1 MLSSLSLNNVALF
14 KKQTIDFQSGLNC
27 LLGKSGAG
35 KSIIIDALS
44 FCFGAKSDKN
54 LIRSGETSLRVDA
67 VFTDVSKEVEEMLKE
82 QEIETSDELIITRTL
97 NLDGKSSI
105 KINGFP
111 VSVRVLQS
119 LTEMLIDF
127 CGQHESV
134 GLLNVNNHLLLLDKF
149 GGQNIEALKVD
160 VEKIFQTLSN
170 LKAQKKSFGG
180 DEKERERRKEILSFQ
195 IQEIE
200 NANLDL
206 TEEEELRQRFEF
218 ISSAEKIFDK
228 VGQSV
233 SKLDEQR
240 DNVSSLLYE
249 VKTLLNSL
257 SNFKNIEEC
266 RDRVENC
273 YYEIKDIA
281 ETLNAIKSES
291 EFDQNEL
298 ERIDAR
304 LDLIKSLKKKY
315 GSSIEDVLD
324 FLQECKTELGNLEN
338 SEFELEKINRKI
350 EETEKELEIACQKLS
365 AKRKECA
372 MIFEKQIMEQLADLE
387 MKNTIFKVDFTQ
399 TEYSKKGFDSVK
411 FMFSANKGQE
421 LKDLSKTASGGELS
435 RLLLAFKNTMLD
447 KERVQTVVFD
457 EIDAGISGHTAGQ
470 LAEKISNISKF
481 TQVLCIT
488 HTPIVAS
495 KANAFVLVEKSVV
508 ENSTISTVR
517 TLNPD
522 EAVEEVAK
530 LIDGGSVASKTAL
543 EHARKLFAE

>member
-67 VFTDVSKEVEEMLKE
+67 VFTDVSKEVEGMLKE
-82 QEIETSDELIITRTL
+82 QDIEISDELIITRTL

-134 GLLNVNNHLLLLDKF
+134 GLLNVSNHLSLLDKF
-149 GGQNIEALKVD
+149 GGQSIEVLRED

-240 DNVSSLLYE
+240 DNVSSLLYD

-315 GSSIEDVLD
+315 GSSIEDILD

-350 EETEKELEIACQKLS
+350 EETEKELETACQKLS
-365 AKRKECA
+365 VKRKECA
-372 MIFEKQIMEQLADLE
+372 KIFEKQIMEQLADLE

-399 TEYSKKGFDSVK
+399 TECSKKGFDSVK

-495 KANAFVLVEKSVV
+495 KANAFVLVEKSVI
-508 ENSTISTVR
+508 ENSTISTAR